1 MIEIEEY
8 LDDRGNSPFA
18 HWFHSLG
25 SLTAN
30 RVRNVLSRMEA
41 GNRSNIK
48 SVGRGVFERRIDF
61 GPGYRIYFG
70 RVGPLLIMLLGGG
83 AKDGQ
88 QQDIRLAQERW
99 DEYRHR

>member
-18 HWFHSLG
+18 QWFHSLG